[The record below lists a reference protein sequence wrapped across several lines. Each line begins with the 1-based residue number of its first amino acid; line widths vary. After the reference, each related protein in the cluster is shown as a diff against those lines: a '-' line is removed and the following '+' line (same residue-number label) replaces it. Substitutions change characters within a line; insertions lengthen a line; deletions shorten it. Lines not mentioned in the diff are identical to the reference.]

1 MLREFIFQRLIE
13 NLDFEPTKGQFLLLE
28 ELSAYIDS
36 SNEKEVFLIK
46 GYAGTG
52 KTTIVNALV
61 RTLNSLSLNSVLLAP
76 TGRAAKVLSSYT
88 STISF
93 TIHKKIYR
101 QKSSF
106 DSPSKFLLDRN
117 LHKDTFFFVDEASM
131 IGGNNP
137 DNSVFGSGDLLF
149 DLETYVHSGHNCKL
163 ILIGD
168 LAQLP
173 PVGLQLSPALDKLH
187 LESMGLQ
194 VREIFL
200 RDVVRQA
207 LGSGILANA
216 TEIREKIERKD
227 IGFPKFKLDQ
237 YIDIVRIGGTEIVE
251 EIENCYSK
259 YGEDETIVICRSNKQ
274 ANKYNMGI
282 RNRILWRE
290 EEISIGD
297 LMMVVKNNY
306 FWKPEGMNMEFI
318 ANGDIVR
325 LERINKYQNLYDGH
339 FADVLL
345 GFIDYKNL
353 TIDAKIMTDVLSIE
367 SASIPYAK
375 QNELFELILKDYPD
389 ESNRKKQIKKVLEN
403 PFFNA
408 LQVKFAYAVTCHK
421 AQGGQW
427 KAVFVDPGFFRE
439 DMLAIEYLRWM
450 YTALTRATEKLYLV
464 NFPDMFFE
472 D

>member
-1 MLREFIFQRLIE
+1 MLSDFIQQRLIE
-13 NLDFEPTKGQFLLLE
+13 NLDFEPTEGQFILLK
-28 ELSAYIDS
+28 ELSAYIES
-36 SNEKEVFLIK
+36 SREKEVFLIK

-61 RTLNSLSLNSVLLAP
+61 RTLSSLSLNSVLLAP

-88 STISF
+88 SKVSF

-106 DSPSKFLLDRN
+106 DSPAKFVLDRN
-117 LHKDTFFFVDEASM
+117 LHNDTFFIVDEASM
-131 IGGNNP
+131 ISGNNP
-137 DNSVFGSGDLLF
+137 DGSFFGSGDLLA
-149 DLETYVHSGHNCKL
+149 DLETYVHSAQNCKL

-187 LESMGLQ
+187 LESMGMQ
-194 VREIFL
+194 VKEVFL

-216 TEIREKIERKD
+216 TAIREKIERQD
-227 IGFPKFKLDQ
+227 IGLPKFKLDQ
-237 YIDIVRIGGTEIVE
+237 YIDIVRIGGAEIVE

-282 RNRILWRE
+282 RNQILWRE

-306 FWKPEGMNMEFI
+306 FWKTEGMKMDFV
-318 ANGDIVR
+318 ANGDILR
-325 LERINKYQNLYDGH
+325 LERINKYQNLYDCH
-339 FADVLL
+339 FADVLM
-345 GFIDYKNL
+345 GFIDYNDL
-353 TIDAKIMTDVLSIE
+353 TLDAKIMTDVLSIE

-375 QNELFELILKDYPD
+375 QKELFELVLNDYP
-389 ESNRKKQIKKVLEN
+389 EENSRKKQVKKVMKN

-439 DMLAIEYLRWM
+439 DMLAVEYLRWM

-464 NFPDMFFE
+464 NFPDIFFE